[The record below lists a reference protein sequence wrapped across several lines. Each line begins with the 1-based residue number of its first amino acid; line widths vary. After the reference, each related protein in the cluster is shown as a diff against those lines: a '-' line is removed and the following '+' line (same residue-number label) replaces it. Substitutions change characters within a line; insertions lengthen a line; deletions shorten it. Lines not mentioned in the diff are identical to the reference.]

1 MYSTYN
7 EGKSVA
13 ADTFNKTLTY
23 VDFNH
28 GNNEE
33 DSGFEVGVHLRI
45 QKSKNIFA
53 KGYSLNWSEEDS
65 VIKNAKNTMP
75 WTLFISGHDGKE
87 DVGLL

>member
-45 QKSKNIFA
+45 
-53 KGYSLNWSEEDS
+53 
-65 VIKNAKNTMP
+65 
-75 WTLFISGHDGKE
+75 
-87 DVGLL
+87 